1 MSADLRTLLGS
12 EELGDAT
19 ARLVQAVE
27 PLRIVTGW
35 ATVELDRA
43 EEEVAALLGHATG
56 VAVTE
61 AAPDLVLGAR
71 CRILRSADTEIVLLE
86 PSTEGRLAA
95 GLARHGEGSLVAYL
109 LADAA
114 APERARR
121 SGFQLSNEGAGP
133 FGRERLV
140 RSVPRWGPFLVLA
153 GLD

>member
-1 MSADLRTLLGS
+1 MSPDLRTLLGS
-12 EELGDAT
+12 EALGDAT

-43 EEEVAALLGHATG
+43 EAEVAALLGLATG
-56 VAVTE
+56 VTLTE

-109 LADAA
+109 LVTAA

-121 SGFQLSNEGAGP
+121 ARFQLSNEGAGP